1 MTVESLNTLN
11 TERLITKTIDTKNTI
26 ILVEASN
33 VASEHSSYSVTCS
46 TVYPK
51 LGEEIAKGL
60 LEEVEKNLSDARHEL
75 KNGEESVGEQQKT

>member
-11 TERLITKTIDTKNTI
+11 TERLITKTIDTKKHAI

-51 LGEEIAKGL
+51 L
-60 LEEVEKNLSDARHEL
+60 EKKLRKD
-75 KNGEESVGEQQKT
+75 

>member
-11 TERLITKTIDTKNTI
+11 TERLITKTIDTKKHAI

-33 VASEHSSYSVTCS
+33 VEHSSYSVTCS

-60 LEEVEKNLSDARHEL
+60 LEEVERTYQTQGMN
-75 KNGEESVGEQQKT
+75 